1 MRSCMRLLVSLCLA
15 ASMVYA
21 IDEPTLSPAEQKV
34 ANIRAGAHS
43 GPAES
48 RLSGTE
54 QELVQA
60 AQARQLTAT
69 VGVGQSTSATT
80 FASSIRLGTLSR
92 ARSRDE
98 GMPASAPAR
107 VKERAGSYQLPLPDQ
122 GQSGFP

>member
-60 AQARQLTAT
+60 AQARQ
-69 VGVGQSTSATT
+69 
-80 FASSIRLGTLSR
+80 R
-92 ARSRDE
+92 AYADGDCRGWAVYVSDDFRFIDQ
-98 GMPASAPAR
+98 
-107 VKERAGSYQLPLPDQ
+107 AGHS
-122 GQSGFP
+122 FTREIKR